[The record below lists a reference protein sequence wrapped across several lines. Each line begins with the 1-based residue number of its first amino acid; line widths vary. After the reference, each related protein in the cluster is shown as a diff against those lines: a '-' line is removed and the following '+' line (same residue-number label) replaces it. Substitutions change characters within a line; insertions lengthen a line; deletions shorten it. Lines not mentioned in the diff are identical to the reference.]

1 MADAGQDLPAQ
12 ASQLLLLPAL
22 GDRAQAL
29 SVAQGVEMLAVR
41 EGAGA
46 RAASLHLQAAALL
59 ERVFRTFHKEQDG
72 KEALEVYRAA
82 QSNLALPG
90 ACTAALKRAFL
101 TGEIARDAGRTYA
114 ELYRVQRRSGG
125 GGGGGGGASVADAG
139 GPGCAQVAPAL
150 ERLAAFRPPP
160 AVLEAIDDGL
170 LGEGD
175 LALVDAST
183 ARVRVAPRVL
193 RVEHWSQEDSARVVV
208 VLDRP
213 APFRVLDEP
222 PTAQS
227 GPRTVVEIDGAE
239 PRGPGQIPLK
249 GIVRGVRVEATST
262 GSRVALDLGG
272 PCYRKVF
279 HLVEPYRVVI
289 DIAKNPPGMLTKGKR
304 SVSRVVLD
312 PGHGGTD
319 PGAIGPAGSREKD
332 TTLAIAHRVA
342 PMLAKQGL
350 EVALTRDGDVF
361 VSLEERTARANSFG
375 ADLFVS
381 IHCNAAENHGRKG
394 IETYVL
400 DTTMTDL
407 AARVAAREN
416 ATTTAATQELSGI
429 LANMRIAD
437 QATRSTRMAEL
448 LQKAAMA
455 GVRGKYPDAV
465 DGGVHTAGFYVL
477 VGARMPAVLFETSYI
492 SHPVEEQRLVSDD
505 YRSRLADAIVNAIKA
520 YREGR

>member
-1 MADAGQDLPAQ
+1 MASQAGQLM
-12 ASQLLLLPAL
+12 SLPAL
-22 GDRAQAL
+22 SDRAQAL

-46 RAASLHLQAAALL
+46 RAVALHLQAAALL
-59 ERVFRTFHKEQDG
+59 ERVFRTFHREQDG
-72 KEALEVYRAA
+72 KEALEVYRSA
-82 QSNLALPG
+82 QANLALPG
-90 ACTAALKRAFL
+90 ACTAALRRAFL
-101 TGEIARDAGRTYA
+101 SGELARDASRTYA
-114 ELYRVQRRSGG
+114 ELYRVQRRSSG
-125 GGGGGGGASVADAG
+125 ADAG
-139 GPGCAQVAPAL
+139 APGCGQVASAL
-150 ERLAAFRPPP
+150 ERLQAFRPPP

-175 LALVDAST
+175 LSLVDAST
-183 ARVRVAPRVL
+183 ARVRVAPRLL
-193 RVEHWSQEDSARVVV
+193 RVEHWSQEDSARVVI

-213 APFRVLDEP
+213 ASFRVLDEP
-222 PTAQS
+222 PSAQS
-227 GPRTVVEIDGAE
+227 GPRTVVELDGAE

-289 DIAKNPPGMLTKGKR
+289 DIAKNPPGMLAKGKR
-304 SVSRVVLD
+304 SVARVVLD

-332 TTLAIAHRVA
+332 TTLDIAHRVA

-381 IHCNAAENHGRKG
+381 IHCNAAENHSRKG

-455 GVRGKYPDAV
+455 GIRGKYPDAV

-505 YRSRLADAIVNAIKA
+505 YRGRLADAIVNAIKA